1 MHITFN
7 QNAGSGWCQW
17 YMTFQMT
24 PAAGKYWLY
33 LHTLCSLTLV
43 PCNHTVSGLYTGI
56 LDSGISV
63 IQFSSC
69 ENLQYLSFYLTHL
82 RALVIPKMT
91 WVCLYASFVEFL
103 ASPVLSLHLLPRIMQ
118 TMKIPTQWHGDTLG
132 NLVWLLWAS
141 GAISINKHY
150 IH

>member
-1 MHITFN
+1 MQSYSI
-7 QNAGSGWCQW
+7 WVV
-17 YMTFQMT
+17 FQHFGFRNISNPIILLWELT
-24 PAAGKYWLY
+24 I
-33 LHTLCSLTLV
+33 SLILSY
-43 PCNHTVSGLYTGI
+43 PPESTGN
-56 LDSGISV
+56 S
-63 IQFSSC
+63 
-69 ENLQYLSFYLTHL
+69 
-82 RALVIPKMT
+82 KMT